1 MLKAPHECY
10 DADVQSKG
18 REKGKEEG
26 GDFSFGESPRCK
38 GIEGEMKN
46 EK

>member
-1 MLKAPHECY
+1 MNATARMCNLRVGK
-10 DADVQSKG
+10 